1 MYDFV
6 SITNIIGCL
15 YYDVNIWYMMI
26 LICILSNIGTPDN
39 SNPSNTA
46 GDQQN
51 TGPENESLNP

>member
-1 MYDFV
+1 
-6 SITNIIGCL
+6 
-15 YYDVNIWYMMI
+15 MMI
-26 LICILSNIGTPDN
+26 LICILLNIGQTDN

>member
-1 MYDFV
+1 
-6 SITNIIGCL
+6 
-15 YYDVNIWYMMI
+15 MMI